1 MARKSQDGES
11 DSRVFMVLVAE
22 IAVHEV
28 GYGESLSY
36 SMSCRID
43 AAFQINE
50 QRTSIQTREKEL
62 NELKQEF
69 SNAAAVIMKEDNSKE
84 NENKTTRKNNIID
97 KILEA
102 GPEVKGSYVEKVLT
116 EKKLILK
123 PTPNKTRL

>member
-22 IAVHEV
+22 MAVHEV

-36 SMSCRID
+36 AMSCGID
-43 AAFQINE
+43 AVVQINE

-69 SNAAAVIMKEDNSKE
+69 SNAAAVIMKEDSSKE
-84 NENKTTRKNNIID
+84 NENKTTRKNNIRQLGI
-97 KILEA
+97 K
-102 GPEVKGSYVEKVLT
+102 
-116 EKKLILK
+116 
-123 PTPNKTRL
+123 NRH